1 MIIDHRSS
9 ANCMI
14 ENETREDARQL
25 LIAFHHV
32 IAIPLTPNLNTAA
45 GEYRFSIGFFSFF
58 FLESAFVT
66 CNMYVSTKTR
76 AGDCATRLV

>member
-32 IAIPLTPNLNTAA
+32 IAIPLTPSLNTAA
-45 GEYRFSIGFFSFF
+45 GEYRFSIGFFFGICICYTQHVCKYKD
-58 FLESAFVT
+58 A
-66 CNMYVSTKTR
+66 C
-76 AGDCATRLV
+76 GRLCDPVGLSV